1 MLLVRSAGPEVTA
14 EAVRVLELISEKTDL
29 NLDIQSHHFG
39 GAGIDNFGVPLPD
52 PTLEACK
59 TADAVLLG
67 EFDTGPIFRLIAQRY
82 IL

>member
-14 EAVRVLELISEKTDL
+14 EAVRVLELISKKTDL

-52 PTLEACK
+52 STLEACES
-59 TADAVLLG
+59 ADAVLLG
-67 EFDTGPIFRLIAQRY
+67 EFVIGTILRLIAQRY
-82 IL
+82 KL